1 MFYRIELLHKKGG
14 FIHRDI
20 KLNNFVCSEADNYA
34 HPDTERKLFKRQQ
47 TLIKKEVQNNEGSRR
62 EVSADVS

>member
-1 MFYRIELLHKKGG
+1 MFNRIELLHKKGG

-20 KLNNFVCSEADNYA
+20 KLNNFVCSQADNYA

-47 TLIKKEVQNNEGSRR
+47 TIMKKESGNNKSRR
-62 EVSADVS
+62 EASEDVS